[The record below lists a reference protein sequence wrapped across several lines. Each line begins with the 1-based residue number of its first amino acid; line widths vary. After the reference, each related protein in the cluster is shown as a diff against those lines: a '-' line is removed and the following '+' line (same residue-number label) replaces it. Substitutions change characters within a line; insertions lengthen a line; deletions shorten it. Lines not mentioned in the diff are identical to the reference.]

1 MFNKNK
7 KQERNLEMKRLL
19 ALIMASC
26 MLLALL
32 TACGNSSSPSETGSQ
47 APQSSAPQ
55 SSAPVADGSPISD
68 ELKATD
74 LYARMTT
81 AATEYDEIISTGP
94 TGETA
99 VHADTLAL
107 SEDEIN
113 QIRAGGY
120 KAAICLHYGG
130 NDWSTSQVAGLT
142 DAFEILGIEIVAVT
156 DANFSVEQ
164 QVSDLETV
172 MALNPDIIV
181 SIPTDATAT
190 ADAYRRVAEA
200 GIKLVFMDNVA
211 AGMTAG
217 TDYVSCVSAD
227 NYGNGVIAADL
238 IGEALNGEGQIA
250 TVFYDTDFFVTNQ
263 RYDAFKTTMAEKYP
277 GIEIVSEQGFLDE
290 GTCNIQGDAIMT
302 QYPDIDA
309 IFCHWDIPCEGVL
322 SSVRAAGKSPLL
334 STIDLGNNI
343 ALEIASGNVLG
354 LGAQR
359 PYDQG
364 VAEAMCAAYSLLGKE
379 APAYVA
385 VAALRVDQSNI
396 LEAYSEVYY
405 VDAPDWL
412 VEAYEANQG

>member
-1 MFNKNK
+1 
-7 KQERNLEMKRLL
+7 MKRLL

-81 AATEYDEIISTGP
+81 AATEYDEIVSTGP
-94 TGETA
+94 NGETA

-107 SEDEIN
+107 TEDEIN

-164 QVSDLETV
+164 QASDLETV

>member
-1 MFNKNK
+1 MK
-7 KQERNLEMKRLL
+7 KLFALFL
-19 ALIMASC
+19 ALVMALS
-26 MLLALL
+26 LV
-32 TACGNSSSPSETGSQ
+32 ACGQ
-47 APQSSAPQ
+47 SAP
-55 SSAPVADGSPISD
+55 ADSGTANGD
-68 ELKATD
+68 AAAAGTELTEELKATA
-74 LYARMTT
+74 LYTNMTT

-94 TGETA
+94 NGETA

-107 SEDEIN
+107 TEAEIN

-120 KAAICLHYGG
+120 KAAICMHYGG
-130 NDWSTSQVAGLT
+130 NDWSTSQVAGLK
-142 DAFEILGIEIVAVT
+142 DAFEILGIEVVAVT
-156 DANFSVEQ
+156 DADFSAEQ

-172 MALNPDIIV
+172 MALNPDVIV

-190 ADAYRRVAEA
+190 ADAYKRVAQA

-217 TDYVSCVSAD
+217 VDYVSAVSAD
-227 NYGNGVIAADL
+227 NYGNGIIAADL
-238 IGEALNGEGQIA
+238 IGEALNGEGTVG

-277 GIEIVSEQGFLDE
+277 GIEIVTEQGFLNE
-290 GTCNIQGDAIMT
+290 GTCDVQGDAIMT

-309 IFCHWDIPCEGVL
+309 IFAHWDIPCEGVL
-322 SSVRAAGKSPLL
+322 SSVRSAGKSTKL

-385 VAALRVDQSNI
+385 VAALRVDQENI
-396 LEAYSEVYY
+396 LEAYEEVYH
-405 VDAPDWL
+405 VPAPDWL
-412 VEAYEANQG
+412 VEAASK

>member
-1 MFNKNK
+1 MK
-7 KQERNLEMKRLL
+7 KIL
-19 ALIMASC
+19 A
-26 MLLALL
+26 MLLALVMVFAMV
-32 TACGNSSSPSETGSQ
+32 ACGNTGGNQTPSGGNQTPSGGNQTPSGGNN
-47 APQSSAPQ
+47 APSTDIPE
-55 SSAPVADGSPISD
+55 
-68 ELKATD
+68 ELKATA

-94 TGETA
+94 NGETA

-107 SEDEIN
+107 TEDEIN

-120 KAAICLHYGG
+120 KAAICMHYGG
-130 NDWSTSQVAGLT
+130 NDWSTSQIAGLT

-156 DANFSVEQ
+156 DADFSAEQ
-164 QVSDLETV
+164 QVADLETV

-190 ADAYRRVAEA
+190 ADAYKRVSEA

-211 AGMTAG
+211 AGMVAG
-217 TDYVSCVSAD
+217 RDYVSAVSAD
-227 NYGNGVIAADL
+227 NYGNGVIAAEL
-238 IGEALNGEGQIA
+238 IGEALNGQGKIA

-263 RYDAFKTTMAEKYP
+263 RYDAFKATLAAKYP
-277 GIEIVSEQGFLDE
+277 GIEIVSEQGFLNE

-322 SSVRAAGKSPLL
+322 SSVRAAGKAPYLT
-334 STIDLGNNI
+334 TIDLGNNI
-343 ALEIASGNVLG
+343 ALEIAAGNVLG

-364 VAEAMCAAYSLLGKE
+364 VAEAMCAAYALLGKE

-385 VAALRVDQSNI
+385 VAALRVDQTNI
-396 LEAYSEVYY
+396 LDAYEEVYY
-405 VDAPDWL
+405 VPAPDWL
-412 VEAYEANQG
+412 VEAAGK

>member
-1 MFNKNK
+1 MTLLTSVLVYGQTGNTVSLNDVEFSLDTLFHAEVGPGTTQTSLRLMSTEGT
-7 KQERNLEMKRLL
+7 KQLRVFYLTIDLTNPVIDIEAIVGNDKLSGGQTVSG
-19 ALIMASC
+19 MASSHS
-26 MLLALL
+26 
-32 TACGNSSSPSETGSQ
+32 TETKDYYVG
-47 APQSSAPQ
+47 
-55 SSAPVADGSPISD
+55 
-68 ELKATD
+68 
-74 LYARMTT
+74 
-81 AATEYDEIISTGP
+81 
-94 TGETA
+94 
-99 VHADTLAL
+99 
-107 SEDEIN
+107 IN
-113 QIRAGGY
+113 
-120 KAAICLHYGG
+120 
-130 NDWSTSQVAGLT
+130 
-142 DAFEILGIEIVAVT
+142 
-156 DANFSVEQ
+156 
-164 QVSDLETV
+164 
-172 MALNPDIIV
+172 
-181 SIPTDATAT
+181 
-190 ADAYRRVAEA
+190 
-200 GIKLVFMDNVA
+200 
-211 AGMTAG
+211 
-217 TDYVSCVSAD
+217 
-227 NYGNGVIAADL
+227 
-238 IGEALNGEGQIA
+238 
-250 TVFYDTDFFVTNQ
+250 TDFFVTNQ

-277 GIEIVSEQGFLDE
+277 NIEIVSEQGFLDE

>member
-1 MFNKNK
+1 MK
-7 KQERNLEMKRLL
+7 KLFALFL
-19 ALIMASC
+19 ALVMALS
-26 MLLALL
+26 LV
-32 TACGNSSSPSETGSQ
+32 ACGEK
-47 APQSSAPQ
+47 AP
-55 SSAPVADGSPISD
+55 ADAGTPDDGAAVSTDITE
-68 ELKATD
+68 ELKATE
-74 LYARMTT
+74 LYKRMTT

-94 TGETA
+94 NGEAA

-107 SEDEIN
+107 TEAEIN

-130 NDWSTSQVAGLT
+130 NDWSTSQVAGLKA
-142 DAFEILGIEIVAVT
+142 AFEILGIEVVAVT
-156 DANFSVEQ
+156 DADFSAEQ
-164 QVSDLETV
+164 QVADLETV
-172 MALNPDIIV
+172 MALEPDVIV

-190 ADAYRRVAEA
+190 ADAFKRVSQA

-217 TDYVSCVSAD
+217 VDYVSAVSAD
-227 NYGNGVIAADL
+227 NYGNGIIAAEL
-238 IGEALNGEGQIA
+238 IGEALNGEGTVG

-263 RYDAFKTTMAEKYP
+263 RYDAFKATMAEKYP
-277 GIEIVSEQGFLDE
+277 GIEIVTEQGFLNE
-290 GTCNIQGDAIMT
+290 GTCDIQGDAIMT

-322 SSVRAAGKSPLL
+322 SSVRSAGKSTYL

-364 VAEAMCAAYSLLGKE
+364 VAEAMCAAYSILGKE

-385 VAALRVDQSNI
+385 VAALRVDQENI
-396 LEAYSEVYY
+396 LEAYEEVYY
-405 VDAPDWL
+405 VPAPDWL
-412 VEAYEANQG
+412 VEAAG